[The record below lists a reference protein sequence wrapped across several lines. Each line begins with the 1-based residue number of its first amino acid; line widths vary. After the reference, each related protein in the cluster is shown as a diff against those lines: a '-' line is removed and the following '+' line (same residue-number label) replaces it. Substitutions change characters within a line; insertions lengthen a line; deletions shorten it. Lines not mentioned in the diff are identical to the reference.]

1 MKLSQIISEKATI
14 TQGRDQEEMA
24 YLQRAADLLSDHLNL
39 NSHDITISLDPPM
52 DLDKTQTGVTIGIG
66 KRPNKIFIMIDSGI
80 STGEKVKTL
89 AHEMIH
95 ALQLATG
102 RLAIL
107 ELKNG
112 KITAEWEGETLKNI
126 RYSRSNPWE
135 IEAHTKDKEL
145 QRLVIDQLGN
155 FTR

>member
-14 TQGRDQEEMA
+14 TQGRDQGEMA